1 MNPDRSVLAG
11 KLDDVGEAWINMFHR
26 WGDLGLQAGLTCL
39 VFITMV
45 QKVSVRAGIGA
56 LLLMIV
62 ALGLYNSR
70 EDLANMFE
78 DEVKNPEKRR
88 RDPADQD
95 QQTDPPLRDQL
106 HQLEAVAA
114 RQRHPAD
121 DDNAVFGDGRGH
133 RPSS

>member
-1 MNPDRSVLAG
+1 MNTMDTVTLAG

-78 DEVKNPEKRR
+78 DEVNNPAQGAPAVPGIISPPPVSVSEHTPSKRGG
-88 RDPADQD
+88 
-95 QQTDPPLRDQL
+95 L
-106 HQLEAVAA
+106 
-114 RQRHPAD
+114 
-121 DDNAVFGDGRGH
+121 
-133 RPSS
+133 